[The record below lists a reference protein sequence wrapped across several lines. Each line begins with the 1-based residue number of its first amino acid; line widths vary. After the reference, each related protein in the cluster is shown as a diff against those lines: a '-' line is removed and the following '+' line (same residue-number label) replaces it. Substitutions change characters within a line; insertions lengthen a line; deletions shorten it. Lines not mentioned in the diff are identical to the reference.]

1 MPLHLSRRLDAV
13 APSATL
19 AMNTRALK
27 LREQGHKVYAF
38 AVGEPDFPT
47 PRFITDAAYQAAL
60 KGATRYTPV
69 SGTPAMRKAVCEAT
83 RLHRGWLPTPD
94 RVTVSAG
101 AKAALFNLAMALYEP
116 GDEVIIPA
124 PYWVSYPEQVRMV
137 GATAVIAPT
146 NEEDGWQLQ
155 PEVLKSLLSPKTKAL
170 ILCTP
175 SNPTGG
181 AYSEE
186 RLRALAEVL
195 KDHDCWIIVDE
206 IYGDLTYDGF
216 QHHSLAVIA
225 PELQERMVIVDGV
238 SKSFAMTGWRIG
250 WTIAPPKLAKAL
262 DTIQGQSTSNAAA
275 ICQAAAEAAL
285 LGPRDE
291 LEAMRQTFDR
301 RRHLMV
307 DGLNRLPGVRCRLP
321 EGAFYAFADFHG
333 NLGKKN
339 GEQVI
344 ESDDQLAMFLL
355 EHAHAVTVGGSAFGA
370 PGYLRLSYAVSD
382 DDISQGLAAIGSALA
397 RLILSDSAKE
407 ALFSCRVRGEMLFS
421 LSSVDSINL
430 ALITANLQIS
440 QMRIYFVQ

>member
-1 MPLHLSRRLDAV
+1 MPLQLSRRLDAV

-27 LREQGHKVYAF
+27 LREQGNKVYAF
-38 AVGEPDFPT
+38 AVGEPDYPT
-47 PRFITDAAYQAAL
+47 PTFITEAAYEAAK

-83 RLHRGWLPTPD
+83 AKHRGWQPTPEM
-94 RVTVSAG
+94 VTVSAG

-137 GATAVIAPT
+137 GATPVIAT
-146 NEEDGWQLQ
+146 TSEEDGWQLR
-155 PEVLKSLLSPKTKAL
+155 PETLAATLSPKTKAL

-181 AYSEE
+181 AYTEE
-186 RLRALAEVL
+186 RLKALAEVL
-195 KDHDCWIIVDE
+195 RGHDGWILVDE

-216 QHHSLAVIA
+216 PHRSLATIA
-225 PELQERMVIVDGV
+225 PDLRDRMVIIDGV
-238 SKSFAMTGWRIG
+238 SKTFAMTGWRIG
-250 WTIAPPKLAKAL
+250 WTLAPPKLAKAL

-275 ICQAAAEAAL
+275 ICQAAAAAAL

-291 LEAMRQTFDR
+291 LEAMRLAFDR

-307 DGLNRLPGVRCRLP
+307 EGLNSLPGVRCRMP
-321 EGAFYAFADFHG
+321 EGAFYAFADFRQV
-333 NLGKKN
+333 LGKKN
-339 GEQVI
+339 GDQVI
-344 ESDDQLAMFLL
+344 ENDDQLAMYLL
-355 EHAHAVTVGGSAFGA
+355 DQAHAVTVGGGAFGA

-382 DDISQGLAAIGSALA
+382 DDIRDGLAAIGAALA
-397 RLILSDSAKE
+397 RL
-407 ALFSCRVRGEMLFS
+407 
-421 LSSVDSINL
+421 
-430 ALITANLQIS
+430 T
-440 QMRIYFVQ
+440 